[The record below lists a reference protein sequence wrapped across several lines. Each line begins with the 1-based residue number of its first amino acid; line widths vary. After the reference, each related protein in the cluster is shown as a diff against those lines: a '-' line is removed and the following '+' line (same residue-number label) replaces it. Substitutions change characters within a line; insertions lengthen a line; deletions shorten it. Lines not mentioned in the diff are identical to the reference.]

1 VTDDL
6 AITVGS
12 GEPDDQL
19 APGTYKATL
28 TGLSAKEITWENQIR
43 EVFEW
48 VFAVPTEDDDGNPSD
63 PIVVSGLSSR
73 MTGPQSK
80 TATFLV
86 ALLGPSAVQPGA
98 TFTTKGL
105 LGKECLIQT
114 DLNTKGYA
122 RVTGAT
128 PLPQSSAP
136 KRPSNREAA
145 GLPAAPEP
153 TAKTTKAAAK
163 PAGAPPVAL
172 VDDNEVAEPEADLPF

>member
-1 VTDDL
+1 VSDDL
-6 AITVGS
+6 EITVGS

-19 APGTYKATL
+19 APGTYKAAL
-28 TGLSAKEITWENQIR
+28 TGLTAKEITWENQTR

-48 VFAVPTEDDDGNPSD
+48 AFAVPTEDDEGNPSE
-63 PIVVSGLSSR
+63 PIIITGLSSR

-80 TATFLV
+80 TSQFLV
-86 ALLGPSAVQPGA
+86 ALLGPQAVQPGA

-122 RVTGAT
+122 RVIGAT
-128 PLPQSSAP
+128 PLPTATAP

-145 GLPAAPEP
+145 GLPEAAEP
-153 TAKTTKAAAK
+153 TSKSKPAQAK
-163 PAGAPPVAL
+163 PAAGAPAVAI
-172 VDDNEVAEPEADLPF
+172 VDDEADLPF